1 MFADVTKSM
10 TIAQEEIF
18 GPMLSVIE
26 YEDDAVHIAND
37 THYGL
42 SGNVWS
48 SDVDRAHRVARQPQ
62 TGGVGINSER
72 PGRTAP
78 FGGFKQSGIGRTNG
92 RFALDEYVELQAI
105 SNIADEEHAK

>member
-1 MFADVTKSM
+1 M
-10 TIAQEEIF
+10 TIAREEIF
-18 GPMLSVIE
+18 GPVLSVIE
-26 YEDDAVHIAND
+26 YEDKDDAVRIAND

-48 SDVDRAHRVARQPQ
+48 SDMDRASRVARRLR
-62 TGGVGINSER
+62 TGGVGINGQR
-72 PGRTAP
+72 PGQTAS

-105 SNIADEEHAK
+105 SNITDEEHAK